1 MVVKAF
7 ILCIVLLALTGLWL
21 WFRRIRRTRR
31 SADPRASSDQHS
43 DPVTAPRPRLSVAEY
58 EKQQALFLKNRA
70 DLSQRFFSLVSV
82 SGIPKG
88 LTWKSCDFNEEI
100 LWVIEKQ
107 SADLHALI
115 PAVIYFEAI
124 AGGPMEEV
132 EAVGNARVA
141 TGLFYFNGE
150 HWDTSGHVLFNL
162 DPEEVLS
169 RHEDDYD
176 RWTSI

>member
-1 MVVKAF
+1 MVVKGF
-7 ILCIVLLALTGLWL
+7 ILCVVPLALAGLWW
-21 WFRRIRRTRR
+21 WFRRTRR
-31 SADPRASSDQHS
+31 TRGPIDHRSPAVQRP
-43 DPVTAPRPRLSVAEY
+43 DPVSRPRPPLSAAEY
-58 EKQQALFLKNRA
+58 QNQQTLFLEHRTE
-70 DLSQRFFSLVSV
+70 LSQRFFSLVSV

-88 LTWKSCDFNEEI
+88 LTWKNCDFRDEI

-124 AGGPMEEV
+124 PGGPMEEV
-132 EAVGNARVA
+132 KAVGNARVA

-162 DPEEVLS
+162 DPEEVLT
-169 RHEDDYD
+169 RHKDDYD
-176 RWTSI
+176 RWTPV

>member
-1 MVVKAF
+1 MVKAF
-7 ILCIVLLALTGLWL
+7 ILCAVLLALAGLWL
-21 WFRRIRRTRR
+21 WFRRTPRIRGSVENTSSSGQRT
-31 SADPRASSDQHS
+31 APIK
-43 DPVTAPRPRLSVAEY
+43 APRPRLSVAEY
-58 EKQQALFLKNRA
+58 EKQQTLFLENRSH
-70 DLSQRFFSLVSV
+70 LEQRFFSHVSV

-88 LTWKSCDFNEEI
+88 LTWKSCDFGEEI

-162 DPEEVLS
+162 DPEEVLT
-169 RHEDDYD
+169 RHKDDYD
-176 RWTSI
+176 RWALI